1 MKSTFK
7 SLVVALLTAEARMLV
22 RRTKPVIV
30 AVAGSVGKTSTK
42 DAIYTVLKD
51 RVHVRKSEKS
61 YNSEIG
67 VPLSV
72 LGLENPGMNVFL
84 WVRRLLEGLLIALH
98 PKDYPDVL
106 VLEVGVDRPGDMDR
120 LTAWIKPDIV
130 VLTRLP
136 DVPVHVE
143 YFDSPEQ
150 VATEKLKLMHALK
163 PDGVIVYNNDD
174 ERIVAAVAEM
184 RQKAIGFSRYSR
196 SAFAGASETIVHE
209 NGLPTG
215 FEFVLNT
222 SDTSHVVRVNGGLGT
237 AYVYIFSAAIA
248 VGALFEVSVA
258 DAIAALRAHPS
269 TPGRMRLIAGVKGT
283 HIIDDTYNAS
293 PVAVEESLRALRSI
307 KNAKRRIAVVGD
319 MLELGQYS
327 IDEHLRIGTIAAEC
341 VDELI
346 TVGVRARGIAEGALS
361 AGMEDE
367 HVMQYDDAYTAAREL
382 EYRLEEG
389 DYVLVKGSQG
399 MRLERVVEE
408 IMAEPERAGE
418 LLVRQDAFW
427 KAKN

>member
-1 MKSTFK
+1 MKALCK
-7 SLVVALLTAEARMLV
+7 SILVALLTAEARMLI
-22 RRTKPVIV
+22 RRTNPVVV
-30 AVAGSVGKTSTK
+30 AVTGSVGKTSTK

-61 YNSEIG
+61 YNSELG

-72 LGLENPGMNVFL
+72 LGIENPGMNVFL
-84 WVRRLLEGLLIALH
+84 WVRRLLEGLVIALY

-120 LTAWIKPDIV
+120 LTSWIKPDIV

-143 YFDSPEQ
+143 YFASPEE
-150 VATEKLKLMHALK
+150 VAAEKLKLMYALK

-209 NGLPTG
+209 HGVPTG

-222 SDTSHVVRVNGGLGT
+222 SDTSHVVRVNGALGT
-237 AYVYIFSAAIA
+237 AYVYIFTAAIA
-248 VGALFEVSVA
+248 VGALFEVSVD
-258 DAIAALRAHPS
+258 DAIAALRTHAP
-269 TPGRMRLIAGVKGT
+269 TPGRLRLIAGVKGS
-283 HIIDDTYNAS
+283 HILDDTYNAS
-293 PVAVEESLRALRSI
+293 PVAVEESLRTLRSI
-307 KNAKRRIAVVGD
+307 KNAKRRIAVLGD

-327 IDEHLRIGTIAAEC
+327 IDEHLRIGAVAAEC
-341 VDELI
+341 VDELV

-361 AGMEDE
+361 AGMSED
-367 HVMQYDDAYTAAREL
+367 HIMQYDDVAQAAREL
-382 EYRLEEG
+382 EYRIDAG
-389 DYVLVKGSQG
+389 DYILVKGSQG
-399 MRLERVVEE
+399 IRLERVVEE
-408 IMAEPERAGE
+408 IMAEPERAEE
-418 LLVRQDAFW
+418 LLVRQDSFW
-427 KAKN
+427 KGKR